1 MVESKSDRHD
11 DRDSTLLRNLSP
23 RNLRAPDA
31 AAYIGVSQS
40 KFRELVKDGRMPP
53 PFYIDGCAV
62 WDRFDI
68 DTANDRLK
76 AEPHVANFFDA
87 KIEAMKIGK

>member
-1 MVESKSDRHD
+1 MVERKSDHHD
-11 DRDSTLLRNLSP
+11 NRDNTLLRNLAP
-23 RNLRAPDA
+23 RNLRASDA

-40 KFRELVKDGRMPP
+40 KFRELVKDGRMPQ
-53 PFYIDGCAV
+53 PFYIDCCVV

-76 AEPHVANFFDA
+76 AEPQVANFFDA
-87 KIEAMKIGK
+87 KIEAMRGVK

>member
-1 MVESKSDRHD
+1 
-11 DRDSTLLRNLSP
+11 
-23 RNLRAPDA
+23 
-31 AAYIGVSQS
+31 
-40 KFRELVKDGRMPP
+40 VKDGRMPP

-76 AEPHVANFFDA
+76 AAPQVANFFDV